1 MINRWLTNI
10 QEWLLPRLCP
20 ACGSVCESGSRGL
33 CSGCEQW
40 LPSLVQSCPVCA
52 LPYENTAIRGVCG
65 RCQQHPPAFHSAV
78 CLYHYAPPV
87 DHFIRAIK
95 YHRDLGLA
103 RLLGQRLAEKVTGAG
118 WRPDVILPVPLHPA
132 RLRSRGF
139 NQAVELA
146 RPAAK
151 GFDLRPASAAVERVR
166 DTPPQSRLSSSQR
179 RKNLRGAFRVRRD
192 FSGQTV
198 AIVDDVMTTGSTVD
212 ALAAVLRR
220 AGAREI
226 RIWVI
231 ARA

>member
-1 MINRWLTNI
+1 
-10 QEWLLPRLCP
+10 
-20 ACGSVCESGSRGL
+20 
-33 CSGCEQW
+33 
-40 LPSLVQSCPVCA
+40 
-52 LPYENTAIRGVCG
+52 
-65 RCQQHPPAFHSAV
+65 
-78 CLYHYAPPV
+78 
-87 DHFIRAIK
+87 
-95 YHRDLGLA
+95 
-103 RLLGQRLAEKVTGAG
+103 LLGQRLAEKVTEAG

-151 GFDLRPASAAVERVR
+151 GFDLRPAIAAVERVR
-166 DTPPQSRLSSSQR
+166 DTPSQSRLSSSQR
-179 RKNLRGAFRVRRD
+179 RKNLRGAFRVHGD

-198 AIVDDVMTTGSTVD
+198 AIVDDVMTTGTTVN